1 MHAVRICFFSLTK
14 RNLIYALRTALLCEF
29 EDGGPASGISLP
41 GLMQKTKTN
50 KNNSSALTFENVYQ
64 VCASIF
70 AFLQKKN
77 LFLERWR
84 ILLRPIMHALSLD
97 PKP

>member
-29 EDGGPASGISLP
+29 EDGGPASRISLP

-70 AFLQKKN
+70 AFLQKKKFIPRKMEN
-77 LFLERWR
+77 PSTSNYACSE
-84 ILLRPIMHALSLD
+84 P
-97 PKP
+97 